1 MNNYNE
7 YLKSISSSE
16 SNKSKSEINKLIKRN
31 LNHKI
36 KNLQSLINK
45 SSIYEK
51 KNIYINTKRTNKTNN
66 SDIKIKKDNYNE
78 ILKFRKF
85 ISHRHKYLAHINK
98 SVTIGNSNLKEKILL
113 E

>member
-1 MNNYNE
+1 MHETIINDNYKE

-45 SSIYEK
+45 SSTHE
-51 KNIYINTKRTNKTNN
+51 KRTFTSTQKEQT
-66 SDIKIKKDNYNE
+66 KP
-78 ILKFRKF
+78 
-85 ISHRHKYLAHINK
+85 
-98 SVTIGNSNLKEKILL
+98 TIPT
-113 E
+113 

>member
-1 MNNYNE
+1 M
-7 YLKSISSSE
+7 KSISSSE

-85 ISHRHKYLAHINK
+85 ISHRHKCLAHINK
-98 SVTIGNSNLKEKILL
+98 SVTIGNSNFKEKILL

>member
-1 MNNYNE
+1 M
-7 YLKSISSSE
+7 KSISSSE

-98 SVTIGNSNLKEKILL
+98 SVIIGNPNLKEKILL